1 MADTRDIDLEALLK
15 RVEFLEKENHSL
27 RAEVEELK
35 TNDIEIKA
43 ELKTI
48 NRFISA
54 MTESQSIDEI
64 MTEIESAAKQLTD
77 SDNIIFYCMDS
88 VNEKFFAED
97 EGRNWQSKAETEFLK
112 SVSDN
117 QEIQN
122 EGTRAYIPLISGNG
136 NTLGVIGAER
146 SSGFNTDD
154 LARNFSKGG
163 TFVENIKLGLEK
175 EYQHQGRITDELT
188 QMLNRQGLNEY
199 LANTIVKAFAEGKS
213 VNIVMCD
220 IDRFKSVNDTYGHDA
235 GDVILKGT
243 ASIMKDFT
251 KDGAN
256 SCFRMGGE
264 EMVAIFITD
273 TPEQGVDMAE
283 NLRRAIG
290 KNVNEIMVDGK
301 PMDYSVTVSIGVHEM
316 QPDVP
321 LTSANAREVFDAE
334 FKKADN
340 AVYEAKETGRNKVV
354 CADEQTYISYLAMKA
369 TEVFVKSEGIEDKEA
384 VKGISDM
391 IIDSFAAPTEEQGFD
406 TIVDALRTYAVQTS
420 DTMPDI
426 SELADFI
433 ADKIEEHFEKSDN
446 ALSVSEIE
454 EIPET
459 EAPNKR
465 GSGYNVFDILDES
478 SPDML
483 ISVEQ
488 NGCKE
493 YMKTDKSLFDI
504 LYCCDEKT
512 PYKAIK
518 DMASEFM
525 TEADFAYENQ
535 SKNTLAAEINFD
547 ENSLTAYN
555 NDIYASIPLDRA
567 VSNLTAV
574 FPKQKSYYAETPAN
588 DGVSFSDK
596 VTAMK
601 EWADKAL
608 EKVNEKNIQKENV
621 LKKNGGAR

>member
-1 MADTRDIDLEALLK
+1 MADTRDIDLEAILK
-15 RVEFLEKENHSL
+15 RLEFLEKENDSL

-43 ELKTI
+43 ELNTI

-77 SDNIIFYCMDS
+77 SDKVIFYCMDS

-117 QEIQN
+117 QEILN
-122 EGTRAYIPLISGNG
+122 KGTKAYIPLVAGNG
-136 NTLGVIGAER
+136 NTLGVIEAER
-146 SSGFNTDD
+146 SDGFNTDD

-163 TFVENIKLGLEK
+163 TFAENIKLGLEK

-199 LANTIVKAFAEGKS
+199 LENTVVKAYAENKCIS
-213 VNIVMCD
+213 IVMCD
-220 IDRFKSVNDTYGHDA
+220 IDHFKSVNDTYGHDA
-235 GDVILKGT
+235 GDVVLKGT
-243 ASIMKDFT
+243 SDVMKDFT

-256 SCFRMGGE
+256 GCFRMGGE
-264 EMVAIFITD
+264 EMVAILITD
-273 TPEQGVDMAE
+273 SPEEAVDKAE
-283 NLRRAIG
+283 ALRRKVE
-290 KNVNEIMVDGK
+290 KNVNEIIVDGK

-321 LTSANAREVFDAE
+321 FTPANAREVFDAE

-340 AVYEAKETGRNKVV
+340 AVYQAKESGRNKVV
-354 CADEQTYISYLAMKA
+354 CADEQTYVAYLAMKV
-369 TEVFVKSEGIEDKEA
+369 TEVFLCGEGYDTEEA
-384 VKGISDM
+384 EKGISDL
-391 IIDSFAAPTEEQGFD
+391 INDTFANPTEEQGYD

-420 DTMPDI
+420 DTLPDI

-433 ADKIEEHFEKSDN
+433 ADKIEEHFSNDNHTISQLIAETFEETQDNREK
-446 ALSVSEIE
+446 
-454 EIPET
+454 
-459 EAPNKR
+459 
-465 GSGYNVFDILDES
+465 GYDVFDILTES
-478 SPDML
+478 APGML

-493 YMKTDKSLFDI
+493 YMKTDKPLMDI
-504 LYCCDEKT
+504 LYCCDDKT
-512 PYKAIK
+512 PYKSIK
-518 DMASEFM
+518 DMASEILS
-525 TEADFAYENQ
+525 EADFAYENQ

-547 ENSLTAYN
+547 ENTLTAYN
-555 NDIYASIPLDRA
+555 NDFVASTPLDRA
-567 VSNLTAV
+567 VTEMNAV
-574 FPKQKSYYAETPAN
+574 FPKQTPYYAETPTN
-588 DGVSFSDK
+588 DGVSFSDR

-608 EKVNEKNIQKENV
+608 DKVNEKNIQKENV

>member
-43 ELKTI
+43 ELNTI

-77 SDNIIFYCMDS
+77 SDNVIFYCMDS

-136 NTLGVIGAER
+136 NTLGVIAAER
-146 SSGFNTDD
+146 SGGFNTDD

-220 IDRFKSVNDTYGHDA
+220 IDHFKSVNDTYGHDA

-321 LTSANAREVFDAE
+321 FTSANAREVFDAE

-354 CADEQTYISYLAMKA
+354 CADEQTYVSYLAMKA

-391 IIDSFAAPTEEQGFD
+391 ITDSFAAPTEEQGFD

-433 ADKIEEHFEKSDN
+433 ADKIEEHFSNDNQTISQSIDEAFEETQDNREK
-446 ALSVSEIE
+446 
-454 EIPET
+454 
-459 EAPNKR
+459 
-465 GSGYNVFDILDES
+465 GYDVFDILTES
-478 SPDML
+478 APGML

-493 YMKTDKSLFDI
+493 YMKTDKPLTDI

-547 ENSLTAYN
+547 ENTLTAYN
-555 NDIYASIPLDRA
+555 NDFVASTPLDRA
-567 VSNLTAV
+567 VSELNAV
-574 FPKQKSYYAETPAN
+574 FPKQKPYYAETPTN
-588 DGVSFSDK
+588 DGVSFSDR

-608 EKVNEKNIQKENV
+608 EKVNEKDMQKENV

>member
-43 ELKTI
+43 ELNTI

-64 MTEIESAAKQLTD
+64 MTEIESAAKQLTN
-77 SDNIIFYCMDS
+77 SDNVTFYCMDS

-117 QEIQN
+117 QEILN
-122 EGTRAYIPLISGNG
+122 KGTKAYIPLVAGNG
-136 NTLGVIGAER
+136 NTLGVIEAER
-146 SSGFNTDD
+146 SDGFNTDD

-163 TFVENIKLGLEK
+163 TFAENIKLGLEK

-188 QMLNRQGLNEY
+188 LMLNRQGLNEY
-199 LANTIVKAFAEGKS
+199 LENTVVKAYAENKCIS
-213 VNIVMCD
+213 IVMCD
-220 IDRFKSVNDTYGHDA
+220 IDHFKSVNDTYGHDA
-235 GDVILKGT
+235 GDVVLKGT
-243 ASIMKDFT
+243 SNVMKDFT

-256 SCFRMGGE
+256 GCFRMGGE
-264 EMVAIFITD
+264 EMVAILITD
-273 TPEQGVDMAE
+273 LPEEAVDKAE
-283 NLRRAIG
+283 ALRRRIEN
-290 KNVNEIMVDGK
+290 NVNEIIVDGK
-301 PMDYSVTVSIGVHEM
+301 PMDYAVTVSIGVHEM

-321 LTSANAREVFDAE
+321 FTPANAREIFDAE

-354 CADEQTYISYLAMKA
+354 CADEQTYVAYLAMKV
-369 TEVFVKSEGIEDKEA
+369 TEVFLCGEGYDTEEAEKS
-384 VKGISDM
+384 ISDL
-391 IIDSFAAPTEEQGFD
+391 INDTFANPTEEQGYD

-420 DTMPDI
+420 DTLPDI

-433 ADKIEEHFEKSDN
+433 ADKIEEHFTNTDMTISQMISETFEETQDNREK
-446 ALSVSEIE
+446 
-454 EIPET
+454 
-459 EAPNKR
+459 
-465 GSGYNVFDILDES
+465 GYDVFDILTES
-478 SPDML
+478 APGML

-493 YMKTDKSLFDI
+493 YMKTDKPLMDI

-547 ENSLTAYN
+547 ENTLTAYN
-555 NDIYASIPLDRA
+555 NDFVASTPLDRA
-567 VSNLTAV
+567 VSELNAV
-574 FPKQKSYYAETPAN
+574 FPKQKPYYAETPAN
-588 DGVSFSDK
+588 DGVSFSDR

-608 EKVNEKNIQKENV
+608 EKVNEKDMQKENV

>member
-43 ELKTI
+43 ELNTI

-77 SDNIIFYCMDS
+77 SDNVIFYCMDS

-117 QEIQN
+117 QEILN
-122 EGTRAYIPLISGNG
+122 KGTKAYIPLVAGNG
-136 NTLGVIGAER
+136 NTLGVIEAER
-146 SSGFNTDD
+146 SDGFNTDD

-163 TFVENIKLGLEK
+163 TFAENIKLGLEK

-188 QMLNRQGLNEY
+188 LMLNRQGLNEY
-199 LANTIVKAFAEGKS
+199 LENTVVKAYAENKCIS
-213 VNIVMCD
+213 IVMCD
-220 IDRFKSVNDTYGHDA
+220 IDHFKSVNDTYGHDA
-235 GDVILKGT
+235 GDVVLKGT
-243 ASIMKDFT
+243 SNVMKDFT

-256 SCFRMGGE
+256 GCFRMGGE
-264 EMVAIFITD
+264 EMVAILITD
-273 TPEQGVDMAE
+273 LPEEAVDKAE
-283 NLRRAIG
+283 ALRRRIEN
-290 KNVNEIMVDGK
+290 NVNEIIVDGK
-301 PMDYSVTVSIGVHEM
+301 PMDYAVTVSIGVHEM
-316 QPDVP
+316 QPNVP
-321 LTSANAREVFDAE
+321 FTPANAREIFDAE

-340 AVYEAKETGRNKVV
+340 ALYEAKETGRNKVV

-391 IIDSFAAPTEEQGFD
+391 ITDAFVNPTEEQGYD

-433 ADKIEEHFEKSDN
+433 ADKIEEHFSNDSHTISQSIDETFEETQDNREK
-446 ALSVSEIE
+446 E
-454 EIPET
+454 
-459 EAPNKR
+459 
-465 GSGYNVFDILDES
+465 YNVFDILTES

-493 YMKTDKSLFDI
+493 YMKTDKPLFDI
-504 LYCCDEKT
+504 MYCCDEKT

-588 DGVSFSDK
+588 DGVSFSDR

>member
-1 MADTRDIDLEALLK
+1 MADTRDIDLEAILK
-15 RVEFLEKENHSL
+15 RLEFLEKENDSL

-43 ELKTI
+43 ELNTI

-54 MTESQSIDEI
+54 MTESQSIDEV
-64 MTEIESAAKQLTD
+64 MTEIESAAKQLTN
-77 SDNIIFYCMDS
+77 SDNVTFYCMDS
-88 VNEKFFAED
+88 VNDKFFAED

-112 SVSDN
+112 NVSDN

-136 NTLGVIGAER
+136 NTLGVIAAER
-146 SSGFNTDD
+146 SGGFNTDD

-220 IDRFKSVNDTYGHDA
+220 IDHFKSVNDTYGHDA

-321 LTSANAREVFDAE
+321 FTSANAREVFDVE

-354 CADEQTYISYLAMKA
+354 CADEQTYVSYLAMKA

-391 IIDSFAAPTEEQGFD
+391 ITDSFAAPTEEQGFD

-433 ADKIEEHFEKSDN
+433 ADKIEEHFSNDNQTISQSIDEAFEETQDNREK
-446 ALSVSEIE
+446 
-454 EIPET
+454 
-459 EAPNKR
+459 
-465 GSGYNVFDILDES
+465 GYDVFDILTES
-478 SPDML
+478 VPGML

-493 YMKTDKSLFDI
+493 YMKTDKPLTDI

-574 FPKQKSYYAETPAN
+574 FPKQKSYYAEPPAN
-588 DGVSFSDK
+588 DGVSFSDR

>member
-1 MADTRDIDLEALLK
+1 MADTRDIDLEAILK
-15 RVEFLEKENHSL
+15 RLELLEKENDSL

-35 TNDIEIKA
+35 TNDSEIKA
-43 ELKTI
+43 ELNTI

-54 MTESQSIDEI
+54 MTESQSIDEV
-64 MTEIESAAKQLTD
+64 MTEIESAAKQLTN
-77 SDNIIFYCMDS
+77 SDNVTFYCMDS
-88 VNEKFFAED
+88 VNDKFFAED

-112 SVSDN
+112 NVSDN

-122 EGTRAYIPLISGNG
+122 EGTTAYIPLISGNG
-136 NTLGVIGAER
+136 NTLGVIAAER

-199 LANTIVKAFAEGKS
+199 LANTLVRAFAEGKS

-220 IDRFKSVNDTYGHDA
+220 IDHFKSVNDTYGHDA
-235 GDVILKGT
+235 GDIILKGT
-243 ASIMKDFT
+243 AAVMKDFT

-264 EMVAIFITD
+264 EMVAILITD

-283 NLRRAIG
+283 KLRRAIG
-290 KNVNEIMVDGK
+290 KNVNEIMVEGK

-316 QPDVP
+316 QSNVP
-321 LTSANAREVFDAE
+321 FTPANAREVFDAE

-340 AVYEAKETGRNKVV
+340 AVYQAKETGRNKVV
-354 CADEQTYISYLAMKA
+354 CSDEQTYVSYLAMKA

-391 IIDSFAAPTEEQGFD
+391 ITDSFAAPTEEQGFD

-433 ADKIEEHFEKSDN
+433 ADKIEEHFSNDNQTISQSIDETFEETQDNREK
-446 ALSVSEIE
+446 
-454 EIPET
+454 
-459 EAPNKR
+459 
-465 GSGYNVFDILDES
+465 GYDVFDILTES
-478 SPDML
+478 APGML

-493 YMKTDKSLFDI
+493 YMKTDKPLMDI
-504 LYCCDEKT
+504 LYCCDEKN

-518 DMASEFM
+518 DMASEFLS
-525 TEADFAYENQ
+525 EADFAYENQ

-547 ENSLTAYN
+547 ENTLTAYN
-555 NDIYASIPLDRA
+555 NDFVASTPLDRA
-567 VSNLTAV
+567 VSELNAV
-574 FPKQKSYYAETPAN
+574 FPKQTPYYAETPTN
-588 DGVSFSDK
+588 DGVSFSDR

-608 EKVNEKNIQKENV
+608 EKVNEKDMQKDNA

>member
-43 ELKTI
+43 ELNTI

-77 SDNIIFYCMDS
+77 SDNVIFYCMDS

-117 QEIQN
+117 QEILN
-122 EGTRAYIPLISGNG
+122 KGTKAYIPLVAGNG
-136 NTLGVIGAER
+136 NTLGVIEAER
-146 SSGFNTDD
+146 SDGFNTDD

-163 TFVENIKLGLEK
+163 TFAENIKLGLEK

-188 QMLNRQGLNEY
+188 LMLNRQGLNEY
-199 LANTIVKAFAEGKS
+199 LENTVVKAYAENKCIS
-213 VNIVMCD
+213 IVMCD
-220 IDRFKSVNDTYGHDA
+220 IDHFKSVNDTYGHDA
-235 GDVILKGT
+235 GDVVLKGT
-243 ASIMKDFT
+243 SKVMKDFT

-256 SCFRMGGE
+256 GCFRMGGE
-264 EMVAIFITD
+264 EMVAILITD
-273 TPEQGVDMAE
+273 LPEEAVDKAE
-283 NLRRAIG
+283 ALRRRIEN
-290 KNVNEIMVDGK
+290 NVNEIIVDGK
-301 PMDYSVTVSIGVHEM
+301 PMDYAVTVSIGVHEM
-316 QPDVP
+316 QPNVP
-321 LTSANAREVFDAE
+321 FTPANAREIFDAE

-391 IIDSFAAPTEEQGFD
+391 ITDAFVNPTEEQGYD

-433 ADKIEEHFEKSDN
+433 ADKIEEHFSNDSHTISQSIDETFEETQDNREK
-446 ALSVSEIE
+446 E
-454 EIPET
+454 
-459 EAPNKR
+459 
-465 GSGYNVFDILDES
+465 YNVFDILTES

-493 YMKTDKSLFDI
+493 YMKTDKPLFDI
-504 LYCCDEKT
+504 MYCCDEKT

-588 DGVSFSDK
+588 DGVSFSDR

>member
-1 MADTRDIDLEALLK
+1 MADTRDIDLEAILK
-15 RVEFLEKENHSL
+15 RLEFLEKENDSL

-35 TNDIEIKA
+35 NNDIEIKS
-43 ELKTI
+43 ELNTI

-64 MTEIESAAKQLTD
+64 MTEIESAAKQLTN
-77 SDNIIFYCMDS
+77 SDNVTFYCMDS
-88 VNEKFFAED
+88 VNDKFFAED

-112 SVSDN
+112 NVSDN
-117 QEIQN
+117 QKIQN
-122 EGTRAYIPLISGNG
+122 EGTTAYIPLISGNG
-136 NTLGVIGAER
+136 NTLGVIAAER

-199 LANTIVKAFAEGKS
+199 LANTLIRAFAEGKS

-220 IDRFKSVNDTYGHDA
+220 IDRFKSVNDTYGHPA
-235 GDVILKGT
+235 GDVILQGT
-243 ASIMKDFT
+243 AAVLKDLT

-256 SCFRMGGE
+256 SCFRTGGE
-264 EMVAIFITD
+264 EMVAILITD
-273 TPEQGVDMAE
+273 TPEQAVDMAE
-283 NLRRAIG
+283 TYRRNVEN
-290 KNVNEIMVDGK
+290 KVNEIIVDGK
-301 PMDYSVTVSIGVHEM
+301 PMDYSVTVSVGIHEM
-316 QPDVP
+316 QPNVP
-321 LTSANAREVFDAE
+321 FTPANAREVFDAE

-391 IIDSFAAPTEEQGFD
+391 ITDSFTAPTEEQGFD

-433 ADKIEEHFEKSDN
+433 ADKIEDHFTNTDMTNPQMIAETFEETQDNREK
-446 ALSVSEIE
+446 
-454 EIPET
+454 
-459 EAPNKR
+459 
-465 GSGYNVFDILDES
+465 GYDVFDILTES
-478 SPDML
+478 APGML

-493 YMKTDKSLFDI
+493 YMKTEKPLMDI
-504 LYCCDEKT
+504 LYCCDDKT

-518 DMASEFM
+518 DMASEFLS
-525 TEADFAYENQ
+525 EADFAYENQ
-535 SKNTLAAEINFD
+535 SKNILAVEINID
-547 ENSLTAYN
+547 ENTLTAYN
-555 NDIYASIPLDRA
+555 NDIYASMPLDKA
-567 VSNLTAV
+567 VEDMSRV
-574 FPKQKSYYAETPAN
+574 FPRESPYYSVQKNN
-588 DGVSFSDK
+588 DGVTFADRVS
-596 VTAMK
+596 AMK

-608 EKVNEKNIQKENV
+608 EKVNEKNIQKDNA

>member
-1 MADTRDIDLEALLK
+1 MADTRDIDLEAILK
-15 RVEFLEKENHSL
+15 RLEFLEKENDSL

-43 ELKTI
+43 ELNTI

-54 MTESQSIDEI
+54 MTESQSIDEV
-64 MTEIESAAKQLTD
+64 MTEIESAAKQLTN
-77 SDNIIFYCMDS
+77 SDNVTFYCMDS
-88 VNEKFFAED
+88 VNDKFFAED
-97 EGRNWQSKAETEFLK
+97 EGRNWQSKAKTEFLK
-112 SVSDN
+112 NVSDN

-136 NTLGVIGAER
+136 NTLGVIAAER
-146 SSGFNTDD
+146 SGGFNTDD

-321 LTSANAREVFDAE
+321 FTAANAREVFDAE

-354 CADEQTYISYLAMKA
+354 CADEHTYLSYLAMKA

-391 IIDSFAAPTEEQGFD
+391 ITDSFAAPTEEQGFD

-420 DTMPDI
+420 DTIPDI

-433 ADKIEEHFEKSDN
+433 ADKIEEHFSNDSHTISQSIDETFEETQDNREK
-446 ALSVSEIE
+446 
-454 EIPET
+454 
-459 EAPNKR
+459 
-465 GSGYNVFDILDES
+465 GYDIFDILTES
-478 SPDML
+478 APGML

-493 YMKTDKSLFDI
+493 YMKTDKPLMDI
-504 LYCCDEKT
+504 LYCCDDKT
-512 PYKAIK
+512 PYKSIK
-518 DMASEFM
+518 DMASEILS
-525 TEADFAYENQ
+525 EADFAYENQ
-535 SKNTLAAEINFD
+535 SKNTLVAEINFD
-547 ENSLTAYN
+547 ENTLTAYN
-555 NDIYASIPLDRA
+555 NDFVASTPLDSA
-567 VSNLTAV
+567 VTEMNAV
-574 FPKQKSYYAETPAN
+574 FPKQTPYYAETPTN
-588 DGVSFSDK
+588 DGVSFSDR

-608 EKVNEKNIQKENV
+608 DKVNEKNIQKENV

>member
-77 SDNIIFYCMDS
+77 SDNVIFYCMDS

-112 SVSDN
+112 SVSDD
-117 QEIQN
+117 QEILN
-122 EGTRAYIPLISGNG
+122 KGTRAYIPLISGNG
-136 NTLGVIGAER
+136 NTLGVIEAER

-220 IDRFKSVNDTYGHDA
+220 IDHFKSVNDTYGHDA

-321 LTSANAREVFDAE
+321 FTSANAREVFDVE

-354 CADEQTYISYLAMKA
+354 CADEQTYVSYLAMKA

-391 IIDSFAAPTEEQGFD
+391 ITDSFAASTEEQGFD

-433 ADKIEEHFEKSDN
+433 ADKIEEHFSNDNQTISQSIDEAFEETQDNREK
-446 ALSVSEIE
+446 
-454 EIPET
+454 
-459 EAPNKR
+459 
-465 GSGYNVFDILDES
+465 GYDVFDILTES
-478 SPDML
+478 VPGML

-493 YMKTDKSLFDI
+493 YMKTDKPLTDI

-574 FPKQKSYYAETPAN
+574 FPKQKSYYAETTAN
-588 DGVSFSDK
+588 DGVSFSDR

>member
-43 ELKTI
+43 ELNTI

-77 SDNIIFYCMDS
+77 SDNVIFYCMDS

-117 QEIQN
+117 QEILN
-122 EGTRAYIPLISGNG
+122 KGTKAYIPLVAGNG
-136 NTLGVIGAER
+136 NTLGVIEAER
-146 SSGFNTDD
+146 SDGFNTDD

-163 TFVENIKLGLEK
+163 TFAENIKLGLEK

-188 QMLNRQGLNEY
+188 LMLNRQGLNEY
-199 LANTIVKAFAEGKS
+199 LENTVVKAYAENKCIS
-213 VNIVMCD
+213 IVMCD
-220 IDRFKSVNDTYGHDA
+220 IDHFKSVNDTYGHDA
-235 GDVILKGT
+235 GDVVLKGT
-243 ASIMKDFT
+243 SNVMKDFT

-256 SCFRMGGE
+256 GCFRMGGE
-264 EMVAIFITD
+264 EMVAILITD
-273 TPEQGVDMAE
+273 LPEEAVDKAE
-283 NLRRAIG
+283 ALRRRIEN
-290 KNVNEIMVDGK
+290 NVNEIIVDGK
-301 PMDYSVTVSIGVHEM
+301 PMDYAVTVSIGVHEM
-316 QPDVP
+316 QPNVP
-321 LTSANAREVFDAE
+321 FTPANAREIFDAE

-384 VKGISDM
+384 EKGILDM
-391 IIDSFAAPTEEQGFD
+391 ITDSFAAPTEEQGFD

-433 ADKIEEHFEKSDN
+433 ADKIEAYSEKISNLNCPAAEDTTVDFE
-446 ALSVSEIE
+446 
-454 EIPET
+454 
-459 EAPNKR
+459 
-465 GSGYNVFDILDES
+465 F
-478 SPDML
+478 
-483 ISVEQ
+483 
-488 NGCKE
+488 
-493 YMKTDKSLFDI
+493 
-504 LYCCDEKT
+504 
-512 PYKAIK
+512 
-518 DMASEFM
+518 
-525 TEADFAYENQ
+525 ENQ
-535 SKNTLAAEINFD
+535 DTNVSDVEFDYDEIFASLD
-547 ENSLTAYN
+547 TENS
-555 NDIYASIPLDRA
+555 
-567 VSNLTAV
+567 
-574 FPKQKSYYAETPAN
+574 SYYDN
-588 DGVSFSDK
+588 VSKSGVGVTFSER
-596 VTAMK
+596 VSAMK